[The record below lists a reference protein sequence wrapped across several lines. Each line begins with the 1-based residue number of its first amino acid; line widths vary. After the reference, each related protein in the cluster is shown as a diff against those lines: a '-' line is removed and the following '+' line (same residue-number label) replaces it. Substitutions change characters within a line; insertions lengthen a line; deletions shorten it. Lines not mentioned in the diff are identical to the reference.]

1 MRVGKVRYC
10 VAVLIAVTVM
20 AAAEQVPAAGA
31 AADSSAYDKVV
42 RQPDGSISVG
52 KYLFV
57 QKALLG
63 LRQQMHIAG
72 GEVFS
77 PTLQDRF
84 MEHLVE
90 ASGLNDYSTG
100 KISAQQFQHGLAVHF
115 ASFADPATGKSLYGM
130 PVAMTSE
137 QAQAYIAQFPR
148 KAN

>member
-1 MRVGKVRYC
+1 MRAGKARHC
-10 VAVLIAVTVM
+10 VAVFVAAIVM
-20 AAAEQVPAAGA
+20 TWAGLAPAAGA
-31 AADSSAYDKVV
+31 AADNDAYDKVV

-63 LRQQMHIAG
+63 LRRQMHIGG

-77 PTLQDRF
+77 PALQDRF
-84 MEHLVE
+84 MKHLVE
-90 ASGLNDYSTG
+90 ASGLNDYVAG